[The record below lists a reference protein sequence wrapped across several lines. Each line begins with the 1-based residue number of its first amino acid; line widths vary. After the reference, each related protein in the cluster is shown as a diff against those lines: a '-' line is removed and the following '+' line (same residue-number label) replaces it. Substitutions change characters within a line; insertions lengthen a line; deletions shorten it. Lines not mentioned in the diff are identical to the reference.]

1 VRAFWTRLPVVVR
14 AILTGGAVAAAG
26 TLPWA
31 ALVAANIRYGSAVP
45 WAVLPTAL
53 YLWGFWRWAHGAG
66 WPSGTAAAR
75 RRDARANSLSDEV
88 WSAALGAGVVGLV
101 ALVLFQQALNR
112 MVTLPAQPADDL
124 LKIPGATLAA
134 ALVTSAAVSGLVEE
148 TAFRGF
154 MQRPIEERHG
164 PTIAILVTGAMFGF
178 AHFNHPEVTLSLMPF
193 YLAVAAIYG
202 GLAYLT
208 DSTLPGMVLHGGG
221 NVLGSLDLL
230 VRGRAEWQTPATPQP
245 LVWETGAD
253 ASFWMLCLAVL
264 LAVAG
269 TVWAYAG
276 LARVAA
282 SLDTRAPRT

>member
-1 VRAFWTRLPVVVR
+1 MRAFWTRLPVVVR

-45 WAVLPTAL
+45 WALPPTAL

-112 MVTLPAQPADDL
+112 MVSLPAQPANDL

-164 PTIAILVTGAMFGF
+164 PAVAILITGAMFGF
-178 AHFNHPEVTLSLMPF
+178 AHFNHPEATLSLMPF

-230 VRGRAEWQTPATPQP
+230 ARGRAEWQTPATPQP

-253 ASFWMLCLAVL
+253 ASF
-264 LAVAG
+264 
-269 TVWAYAG
+269 
-276 LARVAA
+276 
-282 SLDTRAPRT
+282 